1 MSTETDIFINELK
14 FDAIKDAI
22 KNFFYNNFKYILIII
37 LFLSSFFLVRFLSRS
52 YRKSQLQTY
61 NSLIFRSLVSDK
73 PIEELEKLYK
83 NNDIPSISKILT
95 GINLIGQYTGNS
107 ENKERI
113 IQIYNDIFDSEKDL
127 YLKYYSGLNLLIFM
141 LNDKTVSDKKIEELI
156 LKLENEINPLLNLVK
171 EQKILFFIKLKKYT
185 EAKNL
190 LDNLSLNKNLNRYF
204 KEKLNY
210 YSDYIQTK
218 LNENN

>member
-14 FDAIKDAI
+14 FDAIKDGI
-22 KNFFYNNFKYILIII
+22 KKFFYNNFKYILIII
-37 LFLSSFFLVRFLSRS
+37 LFLSSFFLVRFLSNS
-52 YRKSQLQTY
+52 YRKNQLQTY

-83 NNDIPSISKILT
+83 NNDIPSISKTLT

-113 IQIYNDIFDSEKDL
+113 IQIYNDIFDGEKDL

-141 LNDKTVSDKKIEELI
+141 LNDKTVSDKKIEELFS
-156 LKLENEINPLLNLVK
+156 KLENEKNPLLNLVK

>member
-14 FDAIKDAI
+14 FDAIKDGI
-22 KNFFYNNFKYILIII
+22 KKFFYNNFKYILIII
-37 LFLSSFFLVRFLSRS
+37 LFLSSFFLVRFLSNS
-52 YRKSQLQTY
+52 YRKNQLQTY

-83 NNDIPSISKILT
+83 NNDIPSISKTLT

-141 LNDKTVSDKKIEELI
+141 LNDKTVSDKKIEELFS
-156 LKLENEINPLLNLVK
+156 KLENEKNPLLNLVK